1 MPLSSISM
9 ATTNGKALLL
19 GLRSPLAL
27 LMKLGVALVQLI
39 QSGFDPHHGLDA
51 EADLFPFV
59 RAKHLNQLVAL
70 WQRRSW
76 KVRSFKSCAILRPAD
91 FSPASRKSTGQSTF
105 GPSLRRGR
113 PESTFSGRCGSQP
126 WTSE

>member
-59 RAKHLNQLVAL
+59 WAKPLNQLVSAL
-70 WQRRSW
+70 
-76 KVRSFKSCAILRPAD
+76 ATAEL
-91 FSPASRKSTGQSTF
+91 
-105 GPSLRRGR
+105 
-113 PESTFSGRCGSQP
+113 ESEVLQAMYDITTR
-126 WTSE
+126 

>member
-1 MPLSSISM
+1 MRVGRMCDSKDGKGPLP
-9 ATTNGKALLL
+9 

-27 LMKLGVALVQLI
+27 LMKVGVALAQPVQ
-39 QSGFDPHHGLDA
+39 SRFDPHHGLDA

-76 KVRSFKSCAILRPAD
+76 
-91 FSPASRKSTGQSTF
+91 
-105 GPSLRRGR
+105 
-113 PESTFSGRCGSQP
+113 
-126 WTSE
+126 